1 MACYLSDGVVATA
14 RASVEP
20 ASGSS
25 AQSAVDFA
33 VAPEDAQDAVSCLY
47 LLLQH
52 YGPALAAEDNPAG
65 QTALAGI
72 GDAMLLVLKVSA
84 VGDSRPSRL
93 RAV

>member
-1 MACYLSDGVVATA
+1 MACYLSNGFAATA

-20 ASGSS
+20 ASSSS

-65 QTALAGI
+65 QTALASI
-72 GDAMLLVLKVSA
+72 GDAMLLVLKVNA
-84 VGDSRPSRL
+84 AGDLRLSRL
-93 RAV
+93 CAA